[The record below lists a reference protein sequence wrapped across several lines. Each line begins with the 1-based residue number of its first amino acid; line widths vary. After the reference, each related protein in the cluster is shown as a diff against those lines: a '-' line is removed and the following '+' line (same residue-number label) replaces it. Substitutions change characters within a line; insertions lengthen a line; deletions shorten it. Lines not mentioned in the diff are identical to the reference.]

1 MPKYRVTKPYNHE
14 VKVGDY
20 ITTDN
25 LHPALLAHVV
35 LADDRS
41 LEVATP
47 SKPEETEAQR
57 KKRIAKEEK
66 ELKEQEAEKAKQIQ
80 KSEAPAGEKPTDP
93 APTIVPDEDGPGENS

>member
-25 LHPALLAHVV
+25 LHPSLLAHVV
-35 LADDRS
+35 LADEGK

-47 SKPEETEAQR
+47 AETEAQR
-57 KKRIAKEEK
+57 KKRVAKEEK